1 MIVPFECLFTLVNVC
16 EMVKTIT
23 ITPVNSQQDSVEISD
38 EDTERLYERASHWW
52 LEEFAPIRQDV
63 EEHKDEITDIVIKSD
78 DAVNKLLIA
87 LKFIAEVAMDRAGFQ
102 ILLNDGDK
110 AQKLSKS
117 VMYIHMAHR
126 LFQDYSVGIEND
138 DLQEVFM
145 LR

>member
-1 MIVPFECLFTLVNVC
+1 MTKILNAYTRGLVIGGWRSLHPSG
-16 EMVKTIT
+16 K
-23 ITPVNSQQDSVEISD
+23 
-38 EDTERLYERASHWW
+38 
-52 LEEFAPIRQDV
+52 
-63 EEHKDEITDIVIKSD
+63 EHKDEITDIVIKSD